1 MYGVLSSM
9 LREELE
15 VTNPKGIHAR
25 PSAMIVRTAEELDS
39 QIRFVTKEEVID
51 ATKIMDVLSMGAEC
65 GTRIIV
71 EITGGDEAKAMER
84 MKEIFASNFNDED

>member
-1 MYGVLSSM
+1 M
-9 LREELE
+9 LREELV

-39 QIRFVTKEEVID
+39 TIRFIANDEVID
-51 ATKIMDVLSMGAEC
+51 ARNIMDVLSMGAAYGE
-65 GTRIIV
+65 RIRV
-71 EITGGDEAKAMER
+71 EIDGGDEDAAMKR